1 MTKIVGLTGGIGSG
15 KTTVAHIFK
24 SLGVPVYNSD
34 KEAKSL
40 MQSSEV
46 IKQELIQLLG
56 EDCYTADGQLNRS
69 FIASKVFEDAVL
81 LEKINAIVH
90 PKVATHFEQWF
101 SKQNTPYIIK
111 EVAILF
117 ETKSQYLF
125 DFIITVTAPVEIRIQ
140 RVMERDQKTKKEVQA
155 IIDKQ
160 LPDSEKIIQSNF
172 VINNSILLEIEN
184 KSILI
189 HNEILNLI
197 NNH

>member
-15 KTTVAHIFK
+15 KTTVAQIFK

-69 FIASKVFEDAVL
+69 FVASKVFEDAEL

-117 ETKSQYLF
+117 ETKSQHLF

-172 VINNSILLEIEN
+172 VINNSALLEIEN

-189 HNEILNLI
+189 HNEIINLI

>member
-172 VINNSILLEIEN
+172 VINNSTLEIEN